1 MRNYLIRRAVML
13 LPTLVGAITLI
24 FLIIRLIPGD
34 PVAMIMRDYYTA
46 ESAAALKH
54 ILGLDRPLAVQYVDY
69 VWKIIHL
76 DFGTSFQN
84 KREVIENIRDQLPY
98 TLQLGFASI
107 IVALLLAIPAGI
119 VSAIYRN
126 KWPDYVSRFLAS
138 LAISSPE
145 FLLGLLLLLAFAL
158 YLGWFPSY
166 GAGDAGDLVSLLWH
180 LVLPALAL
188 GLRETALLA
197 RITRSSFLEATR
209 QDYVRTA
216 RAKGLA
222 ENVVI
227 LKHTLRNALAPILT
241 VTGVDLA
248 YLLGGAVVVETVF
261 SRQGAGR
268 ILLDAVL
275 HRDYP
280 QVQGTLLV
288 LIVIAILVNA
298 CVDIMYAVL
307 DPRIKYT

>member
-1 MRNYLIRRAVML
+1 MRYYLIRRSLMV
-13 LPTLVGAITLI
+13 LPTLIGAITVI

-46 ESAAALKH
+46 ESAAALRH
-54 ILGLDRPLAVQYVDY
+54 LLGLDRPLIVQYFDY
-69 VWKIIHL
+69 MWKLGHL
-76 DFGTSFQN
+76 DLGTSFEN
-84 KREVIENIRDQLPY
+84 KQEVVVNIRQQLPY

-107 IVALLLAIPAGI
+107 TVALFLAIPAGV
-119 VSAIYRN
+119 VSALYRN
-126 KWPDYVSRFLAS
+126 QWPDYVSRFLAS

-166 GAGDAGDLVSLLWH
+166 GVGDGGGVLSLLWH
-180 LVLPALAL
+180 LILPAFAL
-188 GLRETALLA
+188 GMRETALLA
-197 RITRSSFLEATR
+197 RITRSSVLETIR

-216 RAKGLA
+216 RAKGVN
-222 ENVVI
+222 EGVVVF
-227 LKHTLRNALAPILT
+227 KHTLRNALAPILT

-298 CVDIMYAVL
+298 SVDIMYAIV

>member
-1 MRNYLIRRAVML
+1 MRYYLIRRGLTL
-13 LPTLVGAITLI
+13 LPSLLGAITVV
-24 FLIIRLIPGD
+24 FLIIHLIPGD
-34 PVAMIMRDYYTA
+34 PVAMIMRDYYTN
-46 ESAAALKH
+46 ESAAALRH
-54 ILGLDRPLAVQYVDY
+54 LLGLDRPLLLQYLDY
-69 VWKIIHL
+69 IWKTLHL
-76 DFGTSFQN
+76 DFGLSFQN
-84 KREVIENIRDQLPY
+84 KREVIVNIADQLPY
-98 TLQLGFASI
+98 TVELGFASI
-107 IVALLLAIPAGI
+107 IVALLIAIPSGI
-119 VSAIYRN
+119 LSAVYRN
-126 KWPDYVSRFLAS
+126 RWPDYVSRILAS

-145 FLLGLLLLLAFAL
+145 FLLGVLLLLTFAL

-166 GAGDAGDLVSLLWH
+166 GVGDGASLPSLLWH
-180 LVLPALAL
+180 LLLPALAL

-197 RITRSSFLEATR
+197 RITRSSFLEVVS

-216 RAKGLA
+216 RAKGLN
-222 ENVVI
+222 ERVVI
-227 LKHTLRNALAPILT
+227 FKHALRNALVPILT

-288 LIVIAILVNA
+288 LIVIAIIVNA
-298 CVDIMYAVL
+298 CVDLAYALV
-307 DPRIKYT
+307 DPRIRYT

>member
-1 MRNYLIRRAVML
+1 MML
-13 LPTLVGAITLI
+13 LPTLIGAITII

-54 ILGLDRPLAVQYVDY
+54 VLGLDRSLPVQYVDY
-69 VWKIIHL
+69 IWRIVHL

-84 KREVIENIRDQLPY
+84 KREVIDNIRDQLPY

-107 IVALLLAIPAGI
+107 IVALLLAIPGGI

-126 KWPDYVSRFLAS
+126 RWPDYVSRFLAS

-166 GAGDAGDLVSLLWH
+166 GAGDGGDMLSLLWH
-180 LVLPALAL
+180 LVLPAFAL
-188 GLRETALLA
+188 GLRETALLT
-197 RITRSSFLEATR
+197 RITRSSFLEVIR

-216 RAKGLA
+216 RAKGLN

-248 YLLGGAVVVETVF
+248 YLLGGAVVIETVF

-298 CVDIMYAVL
+298 GVDIMYAVI